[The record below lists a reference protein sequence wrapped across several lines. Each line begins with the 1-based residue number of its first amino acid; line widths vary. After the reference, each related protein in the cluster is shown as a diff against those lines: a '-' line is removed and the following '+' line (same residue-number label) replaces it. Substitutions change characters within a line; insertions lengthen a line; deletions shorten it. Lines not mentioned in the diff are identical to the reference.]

1 VAESEHR
8 VRLFKIGESQ
18 TLRIPSGL
26 ELEGDDVILRKDGD
40 RLIVE
45 PVRKRGLFPSLR
57 KLGALKEPALAGDDD
72 SISPRRDPWAVFP
85 RKRF

>member
-1 VAESEHR
+1 MAESEHR

-26 ELEGDDVILRKDGD
+26 ELEGDNVIVRRDGD

-57 KLGALKEPALAGDDD
+57 KLGAL
-72 SISPRRDPWAVFP
+72 
-85 RKRF
+85 